1 MRKRLFS
8 KQQMVETAVAYLCL
22 SPFLILF
29 GIFTVYAVIHAFS
42 MSFYDYSVFTTPVF
56 IGLANYVELFGSELF
71 RKAMGNT
78 FTYAVV
84 TVAMQTILAL
94 LVANLL
100 NRKLVGR
107 AFFRAAFYV
116 PAVTPSVVISLIF
129 TWMFFR
135 DGIFNYAL
143 GLLGIH
149 SNVDWLNNVQAA
161 LPAVIIV
168 GIWSNVGR
176 YMLIFLAGLQDI
188 PRSVYEAAE
197 IDGATG
203 FHSFRYITVPLLRP
217 IVTLVAI
224 LGAIGAF
231 QVFTEIYIM
240 TGGGPMNATT
250 TVSYLIYINAF
261 NYFRMGYAS
270 AIAWV
275 LAFVI
280 FAFSTAQRKV
290 LDVEIYY

>member
-1 MRKRLFS
+1 MRRRSLS
-8 KQQMVETAVAYLCL
+8 KQKTVEALTAYLCL

-29 GIFTVYAVIHAFS
+29 GVFTVYSVIHAFS
-42 MSFYDYSVFTTPVF
+42 MNFYDYNVFTTPIF
-56 IGLANYVELFGSELF
+56 IGLANYIELFGSPLF
-71 RKAMGNT
+71 RKAMANT
-78 FTYAVV
+78 FIYAVATV
-84 TVAMQTILAL
+84 TLQTVFAL

-100 NRKLVGR
+100 NQKIFGR

-116 PAVTPSVVISLIF
+116 PAVTPSVVVSLIF

-143 GLLGIH
+143 NLLGIH
-149 SNVDWLNNVQAA
+149 SHIDWLNNVRAA

-168 GIWSNVGR
+168 GVWSNVGR
-176 YMLIFLAGLQDI
+176 YMLMFLAGLQDI

-197 IDGATG
+197 IDGASG
-203 FHSFRYITVPLLRP
+203 FDAFRYMTVPLLRP

-240 TGGGPMNATT
+240 TGGGPMDATT

-275 LAFVI
+275 LAFII
-280 FAFSTAQRKV
+280 FAFSTAQRKL